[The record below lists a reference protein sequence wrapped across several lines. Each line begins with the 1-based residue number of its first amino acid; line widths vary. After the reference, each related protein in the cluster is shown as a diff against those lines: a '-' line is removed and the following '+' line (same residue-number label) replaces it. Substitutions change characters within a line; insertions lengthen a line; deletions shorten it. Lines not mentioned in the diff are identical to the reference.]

1 MSERR
6 KDNLILRLIALLL
19 LAVFVNCKFFS
30 KFLYYSGTN
39 KSGVVERDSGG
50 PQPQPQP
57 DYRNFQKTIFF
68 FSFFVR
74 DIQSRFS
81 CYNHYLAGIHSSSV
95 LPIAGHHSSIPSNVQ
110 CIFENDVAF
119 TEVHSA
125 LQNSHHVLTKKS
137 VNFQVPDLYHLRE
150 IVRRSQCTQTL
161 TVNWK
166 NTPETGRGGIKVVSL
181 LNETTKIEYSGED
194 HQDFL
199 FDDSFAG
206 VRHLI
211 PDEDDYEFNP
221 TVTTTR
227 LICKHYTQPECLVRG
242 KFEVDLEANLEWS
255 YAFAFKT
262 DTTNQTLFSLRC
274 GDMSSEVRLEND
286 FFIREDGSAPVAVG
300 HLSDATW
307 HTAIVKHSEP
317 DSHYLKIDDFPEI
330 ELPKAINDD
339 TDKTITLTI
348 AVNGNI
354 QLIDPTDTNDD
365 CMYSFDKPQKRL
377 QETVNTR
384 TMCVGCGCSKLSGT
398 FDGLSKCDED
408 EEGSYSLRRDL
419 DRLSFF
425 HFEDSFDVDSSGS
438 AIPAIS
444 TSFKSDSDVGLI
456 FFGYWQNFNGKG
468 RLQVYYHYDLISAVY
483 CKHAEDEECSGC
495 SIRNARGF
503 GRDEW
508 IQTILWGGGDEI
520 HLATD
525 SSICRLQQSPNI
537 SLAEVYAIPQI
548 SQGAGLFIGGI
559 WHEKKRRG
567 LYKAEAEQKY
577 FENTREKAPVLRGCV
592 KDVFIRGAKM
602 DLTTSFDAQKHAM
615 LIEEYDSN
623 AFAVKRDCQKCNP
636 TCSEKTRCRSQGPLQ
651 SSPMICDCADELQFN
666 TSQGTCE
673 KKRDSTPVA
682 LSTAFLSQKQ
692 VVLDVQNTKAV
703 LSKVWIKF
711 ALPKH
716 INEAHTIVE
725 FNSHRETLF
734 NIKVDTEGTVT
745 VQLHGQDSA
754 SRHLDLLDDRVHL
767 LQLQRRTPM
776 GTRHS
781 AKKYDLYVGILV
793 FCNILYFIFFQIDGY
808 HTVVSDIGK
817 LVLNNVSVSAAET
830 TDEWS
835 SVIVH
840 GKNYNSKLRN
850 FFLFSDFGLS
860 YEYDEQFAVLHPS
873 NLIHQVDIHSQ
884 LLQYQIHAPD
894 LSKTG
899 ILDDS
904 LWEKPIFGSESEQSP
919 VLESSPH
926 GEIVD
931 FTADIIEPE
940 QLCKSINILSARWI
954 LYSLF
959 LTVLLC
965 LLILMCVVCYWCVLQ
980 PRSMRRTDS
989 GSQRTIMRDSPDYAP
1004 VKMRRDSISGVSVD
1018 DDGSIGTDDTDL
1030 QAYRD
1035 IPSHRVKIYRE
1046 SMVSIL
1052 VPSIDQ
1058 PAEAAIVKRTNS
1070 TISDQ
1075 TAPRHQD
1082 SHAPLVTVNDD

>member
-6 KDNLILRLIALLL
+6 KDNRILRLIALLL
-19 LAVFVNCKFFS
+19 LAVFVNC
-30 KFLYYSGTN
+30 
-39 KSGVVERDSGG
+39 
-50 PQPQPQP
+50 
-57 DYRNFQKTIFF
+57 
-68 FSFFVR
+68 

-95 LPIAGHHSSIPSNVQ
+95 LPIAGHHSSVPSNVQ

-125 LQNSHHVLTKKS
+125 LENSHHVLTKKS

-194 HQDFL
+194 RQDFL
-199 FDDSFAG
+199 FDESFAG

-227 LICKHYTQPECLVRG
+227 LICKHYTQSECLVRG

-286 FFIREDGSAPVAVG
+286 FFIRADGSAPVAVG

-365 CMYSFDKPQKRL
+365 CMYSFDKPQKR
-377 QETVNTR
+377 TVNTR

-419 DRLSFF
+419 DRLSFL
-425 HFEDSFDVDSSGS
+425 HFEDPFNVDSSGS

-520 HLATD
+520 HLAVD
-525 SSICRLQQSPNI
+525 SSICRLQQSSNI

-548 SQGAGLFIGGI
+548 SQGAGLFVGGT
-559 WHEKKRRG
+559 WHEKKKRG
-567 LYKAEAEQKY
+567 LYRVEAEQKY

-592 KDVFIRGAKM
+592 KDVFVRGVKM
-602 DLTTSFDAQKHAM
+602 DLTTSFDSQKQAM
-615 LIEEYDSN
+615 LNEEYDSN
-623 AFAVKRDCQKCNP
+623 AFAVRRDCQKCNP

-651 SSPMICDCADELQFN
+651 ASPMICDCADELQFN

-682 LSTAFLSQKQ
+682 LSTAFLSQNQ
-692 VVLDVQNTKAV
+692 VVLDVQNTKAI

-711 ALPKH
+711 ALPKQ
-716 INEAHTIVE
+716 INEAQTIVE

-781 AKKYDLYVGILV
+781 AKKYDLY
-793 FCNILYFIFFQIDGY
+793 IDGY

-835 SVIVH
+835 SVIIH
-840 GKNYNSKLRN
+840 
-850 FFLFSDFGLS
+850 DFGLS
-860 YEYDEQFAVLHPS
+860 YEYDEQFAVSHPS

-884 LLQYQIHAPD
+884 LLQYQIRAPD

-940 QLCKSINILSARWI
+940 QLLSARWI

-965 LLILMCVVCYWCVLQ
+965 LLILMCVVCYWCVLR

-1046 SMVSIL
+1046 SVSL
-1052 VPSIDQ
+1052 
-1058 PAEAAIVKRTNS
+1058 
-1070 TISDQ
+1070 
-1075 TAPRHQD
+1075 
-1082 SHAPLVTVNDD
+1082 

>member
-19 LAVFVNCKFFS
+19 LAVFVNC
-30 KFLYYSGTN
+30 
-39 KSGVVERDSGG
+39 
-50 PQPQPQP
+50 
-57 DYRNFQKTIFF
+57 
-68 FSFFVR
+68 

-199 FDDSFAG
+199 FDESFAG

-548 SQGAGLFIGGI
+548 SQGAGLFIGGT

-781 AKKYDLYVGILV
+781 AKKYDLY
-793 FCNILYFIFFQIDGY
+793 IDGY

-817 LVLNNVSVSAAET
+817 LVLNNVSVSATET

-840 GKNYNSKLRN
+840 
-850 FFLFSDFGLS
+850 DFGLS

-884 LLQYQIHAPD
+884 LLQYQIRAPD

-940 QLCKSINILSARWI
+940 QLLSARWI

-965 LLILMCVVCYWCVLQ
+965 LLILMCVVCYWCVLR

-1046 SMVSIL
+1046 SVSL
-1052 VPSIDQ
+1052 
-1058 PAEAAIVKRTNS
+1058 
-1070 TISDQ
+1070 
-1075 TAPRHQD
+1075 
-1082 SHAPLVTVNDD
+1082 

>member
-19 LAVFVNCKFFS
+19 LAVFVNC
-30 KFLYYSGTN
+30 
-39 KSGVVERDSGG
+39 
-50 PQPQPQP
+50 
-57 DYRNFQKTIFF
+57 
-68 FSFFVR
+68 

-781 AKKYDLYVGILV
+781 AKKYDLY
-793 FCNILYFIFFQIDGY
+793 IDGY

-840 GKNYNSKLRN
+840 
-850 FFLFSDFGLS
+850 DFGLS

-940 QLCKSINILSARWI
+940 QLLSARWI

-1046 SMVSIL
+1046 SVSL
-1052 VPSIDQ
+1052 
-1058 PAEAAIVKRTNS
+1058 
-1070 TISDQ
+1070 
-1075 TAPRHQD
+1075 
-1082 SHAPLVTVNDD
+1082 

>member
-6 KDNLILRLIALLL
+6 KDNPLRLIASLHLF
-19 LAVFVNCKFFS
+19 LAILVNC
-30 KFLYYSGTN
+30 
-39 KSGVVERDSGG
+39 
-50 PQPQPQP
+50 
-57 DYRNFQKTIFF
+57 
-68 FSFFVR
+68 
-74 DIQSRFS
+74 DIQPRFS
-81 CYNHYLAGIHSSSV
+81 CYNHYLAGIHRSSV
-95 LPIAGHHSSIPSNVQ
+95 LPIAGHHHSVQSNVQ

-119 TEVHSA
+119 TEIHSA
-125 LQNSHHVLTKKS
+125 LENSHQVMAKKS
-137 VNFQVPDLYHLRE
+137 VNFQVLDLYHLRE
-150 IVRRSQCTQTL
+150 LVRRSQCTQTL

-166 NTPETGRGGIKVVSL
+166 SAPEAGKGGIRVVSL
-181 LNETTKIEYSGED
+181 LNETTRIEYSGEER
-194 HQDFL
+194 QDFL
-199 FDDSFAG
+199 FDESFAG

-227 LICKHYTQPECLVRG
+227 LLCKHITQPECLVRG
-242 KFEVDLEANLEWS
+242 KFEVDLEANLEWN

-262 DTTNQTLFSLRC
+262 DTTNQTLFSLRS
-274 GDMSSEVRLEND
+274 GDSISEVRLEND
-286 FFIREDGSAPVAVG
+286 FFIRTDGGVPVAVS

-307 HTAIVKHSEP
+307 HTVIVKHSEP
-317 DSHYLKIDDFPEI
+317 DSHFLKIDDFPEI
-330 ELPKAINDD
+330 ELTKSIIDD
-339 TDKTITLTI
+339 TDKTVTLTI
-348 AVNGNI
+348 SVNGNI

-377 QETVNTR
+377 QETVSTR
-384 TMCVGCGCSKLSGT
+384 SMCVGCGCSKLSGT
-398 FDGLSKCDED
+398 FDGLSKCDEE
-408 EEGSYSLRRDL
+408 EEGAFSLRRDL
-419 DRLSFF
+419 DRLSFL
-425 HFEDSFDVDSSGS
+425 HFEDSFDVDSNGA

-444 TSFKSDSDVGLI
+444 TNFKSDSDVGLI

-468 RLQVYYHYDLISAVY
+468 RLQVYYHYDSISAVY
-483 CKHAEDEECSGC
+483 CKHAEEKDEECSAC
-495 SIRNARGF
+495 TLKNPRGF

-520 HLATD
+520 YLAVD
-525 SSICRLQQSPNI
+525 SSVCRLQSSANV

-548 SQGAGLFIGGI
+548 SQGAGLFVGGT

-567 LYKAEAEQKY
+567 LYRSEAEQKY

-592 KDVFIRGAKM
+592 KDVFVRGTKV
-602 DLTTSFDAQKHAM
+602 DISSSFEAQKEAM
-615 LIEEYDSN
+615 LNEVYDSN
-623 AFAVKRDCQKCNP
+623 AFAVRKDCPKCQP
-636 TCSEKTRCRSQGPLQ
+636 SCSENTRCRSQGPLQ

-666 TSQGTCE
+666 SSEGICE

-682 LSTAFLSQKQ
+682 LSSAFLSQNQ
-692 VVLDVQNTKAV
+692 IVLDIQNTKAV
-703 LSKVWIKF
+703 LSKVWLKF
-711 ALPKH
+711 ALPKQ
-716 INEAHTIVE
+716 INQAQRIVE

-734 NIKVDTEGTVT
+734 NINLETDGTLN
-745 VQLHGQDSA
+745 VQLHGQDTA
-754 SRHLDLLDDRVHL
+754 SRQLDLLDDRVHL

-781 AKKYDLYVGILV
+781 AKKYDLY
-793 FCNILYFIFFQIDGY
+793 IDGW

-830 TDEWS
+830 EDEWS

-840 GKNYNSKLRN
+840 
-850 FFLFSDFGLS
+850 DFGLS
-860 YEYDEQFAVLHPS
+860 YEYDEHFAVLHPS
-873 NLIHQVDIHSQ
+873 NVIHQVDLHSQ
-884 LLQYQIHAPD
+884 LLPYQIRAPD
-894 LSKTG
+894 LSKSG

-904 LWEKPIFGSESEQSP
+904 LWEKPVFTSETEGGTP
-919 VLESSPH
+919 ILESSPH
-926 GEIVD
+926 GDIVD

-940 QLCKSINILSARWI
+940 QLLSARWI
-954 LYSLF
+954 LYSVG
-959 LTVLLC
+959 LTILLC
-965 LLILMCVVCYWCVLQ
+965 LLILVCVVCYWCVLR

-1004 VKMRRDSISGVSVD
+1004 VKMRRESLSGVSMGD

-1075 TAPRHQD
+1075 TSVRPQD
-1082 SHAPLVTVNDD
+1082 SHAPLVRVNDD